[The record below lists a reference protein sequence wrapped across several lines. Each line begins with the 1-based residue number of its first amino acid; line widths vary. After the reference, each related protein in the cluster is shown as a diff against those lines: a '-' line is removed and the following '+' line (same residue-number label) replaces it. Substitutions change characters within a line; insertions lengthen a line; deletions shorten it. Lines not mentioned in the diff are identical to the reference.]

1 MMVRTAVCRWT
12 RTLMIAGTIALT
24 ATVASGQSL
33 QDEAKAFH
41 DGVQHHGQQTVNDGE
56 SRAAM
61 LKMGMMHAAGDAELK
76 ALVDDMNMFVG
87 EMKID
92 LMARVLTLLAER
104 QSAMHE
110 QMTAMHQWM
119 MRMMAPMEHL
129 SVEGPSGAVTTDEG
143 EPGSMC
149 GETPR

>member
-1 MMVRTAVCRWT
+1 
-12 RTLMIAGTIALT
+12 MIAGAMALT
-24 ATVASGQSL
+24 ATVAWGQSA
-33 QDEAKAFH
+33 QHEPKAFH
-41 DGVQHHGQQTVNDGE
+41 DGVQHHGQQSVNDGE

-61 LKMGMMHAAGDAELK
+61 LKMDMMHAAAADADLK

-92 LMARVLTLLAER
+92 LMARVLTLLVER
-104 QSAMHE
+104 QSALRE
-110 QMTAMHQWM
+110 QMTAMHQSM

-129 SVEGPSGAVTTDEG
+129 SVEGPSGGVTTDEV

-149 GETPR
+149 GETP